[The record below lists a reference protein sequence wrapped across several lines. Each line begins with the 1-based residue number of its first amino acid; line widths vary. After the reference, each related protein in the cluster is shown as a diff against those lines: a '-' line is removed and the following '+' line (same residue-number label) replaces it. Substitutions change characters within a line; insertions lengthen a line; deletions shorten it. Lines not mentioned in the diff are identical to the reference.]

1 MIFLRVK
8 KSYALQLRIYRL
20 QFTFCTTNSE
30 GVYKIKQKFLVKHF
44 QIIKQNFRMSFVKK
58 K

>member
-1 MIFLRVK
+1 MVQRQK
-8 KSYALQLRIYRL
+8 KLRIYRL
-20 QFTFCTTNSE
+20 QFTFCTINSE